1 MSDKTVLVM
10 PGSKKRLSVPKPVKR
25 SMQVAVAVTLT
36 SLVVLALVLGNAL
49 LMAKGTSMQGVNAWL
64 AFIKRGDIQA
74 TMILTAVVT
83 VLFVYWQRDQEK
95 R

>member
-49 LMAKGTSMQGVNAWL
+49 LMAKGTSRQGVNAWL